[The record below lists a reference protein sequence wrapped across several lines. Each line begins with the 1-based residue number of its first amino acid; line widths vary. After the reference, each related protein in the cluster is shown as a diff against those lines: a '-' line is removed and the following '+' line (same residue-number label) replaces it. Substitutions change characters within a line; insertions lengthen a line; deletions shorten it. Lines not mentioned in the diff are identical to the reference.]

1 MIGIGYVEDLMS
13 HSNFQQEYSWL
24 TGMDEYFKKTNYVAY
39 DRWLIM
45 YQALYHNNWWRKR
58 DIISEILTNN
68 DSFKSLDTNDSH
80 RLLNLLLVENLP
92 EVDIKLQHIV
102 ETLDYW
108 LRGDNDFISRLNRFI
123 NYWSGD
129 HSESAVIPDLND
141 FLSRGQIKSKMWL
154 IAELIKGTN
163 DEKLDN
169 VIFYGGWYNF
179 LAYDFFQQLNVG
191 KIYSLDVNPDVIA
204 PSKRLCY
211 QETKDE
217 RFLPKSVNVDKIVWA
232 GSTMRVPADQSDDNC
247 SEYWTLTENASLV
260 VNTSCEH
267 MDNTWY
273 NNIPKGTLVAL
284 QTNDYFDNEQ
294 HTNCCTDL
302 AAAKSKYP
310 MSSIMYSGE
319 LETFLYNRFM
329 LIGIK

>member
-1 MIGIGYVEDLMS
+1 MS
-13 HSNFQQEYSWL
+13 ENNWM
-24 TGMDEYFKKTNYVAY
+24 TGLDEYFKSTDFPEY
-39 DRWLIM
+39 DEWQELYKAI
-45 YQALYHNNWWRKR
+45 YHNNWWHKR
-58 DIISEILTNN
+58 HVINKLYEQYNKESD
-68 DSFKSLDTNDSH
+68 
-80 RLLNLLLVENLP
+80 VENL
-92 EVDIKLQHIV
+92 ESVKESHLNIILGEKLESLPVKSQVLVGLI
-102 ETLDYW
+102 DYYF
-108 LRGDNDFISRLNRFI
+108 GHNNDLISRISRFL
-123 NYWSGD
+123 NYWQQDDVDDS
-129 HSESAVIPDLND
+129 VVVPDLND

-154 IAELIKGTN
+154 ITELILGTGN
-163 DEKLDN
+163 ARLDN

-179 LAYDFFQQLNVG
+179 LAYDFFQQLDLH
-191 KIYSLDVNPDVIA
+191 KIYSLDVNADVIS

-217 RFLPKSVNVDKIVWA
+217 RFLPKAVNVDKIVWA
-232 GSTMRVPADQSDDNC
+232 GSTMRVPVDQADDDC
-247 SEYWTLTENASLV
+247 SEYWDLTENASLV

-294 HTNCCTDL
+294 HTNCCKDL
-302 AAAKSKYP
+302 RDAKSKYP